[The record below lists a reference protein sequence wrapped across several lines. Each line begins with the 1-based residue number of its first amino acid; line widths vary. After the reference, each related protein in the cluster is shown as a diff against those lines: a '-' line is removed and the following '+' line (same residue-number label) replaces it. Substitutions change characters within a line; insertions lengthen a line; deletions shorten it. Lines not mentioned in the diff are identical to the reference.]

1 MTRFI
6 GFEYVMAQALAR
18 RSSNLIGVAACLP
31 GGAQLHT
38 RTNIEELG
46 GRIDDST
53 QAEDT
58 VSTFQTQLNGRK
70 VIFEGRAV
78 ALAEEPGDIDGLWK
92 QRLRWARGNLQIVLK
107 YRSVWFRPHT
117 PLGRPTFGIVWFAVT
132 LQPIL
137 MVLNAIAL
145 SVLYFIHYGEAGALL
160 RVFWIS
166 NALSWVAITVFGLL
180 ADRTTARHAWL
191 QAVVFPGLVSV
202 GIIMYTILPGVS
214 ISLIND
220 LLRPF
225 HWSLTPMA
233 QHQEVL
239 FASIWSAACMVVAV
253 IARGVERRLGL
264 KRLALALVYLGGYGP
279 LLCAIGF
286 TAYIKELRG
295 SEIRWEVTKKTGKM
309 GGASDGVI
317 AAARAE

>member
-1 MTRFI
+1 
-6 GFEYVMAQALAR
+6 
-18 RSSNLIGVAACLP
+18 
-31 GGAQLHT
+31 
-38 RTNIEELG
+38 
-46 GRIDDST
+46 
-53 QAEDT
+53 
-58 VSTFQTQLNGRK
+58 
-70 VIFEGRAV
+70 
-78 ALAEEPGDIDGLWK
+78 
-92 QRLRWARGNLQIVLK
+92 VL
-107 YRSVWFRPHT
+107 FRPHT

-145 SVLYFIHYGEAGALL
+145 SILYFIHYGEAGALL

-253 IARGVERRLGL
+253 MARGVERRLGL